1 MRLTKKTVGWS
12 ERRSEGE
19 QRGWKVTWWGET
31 LQSAWGQ
38 AELEII
44 WDTCGQR
51 DVGNSRQEGC
61 TPPPWLHPCLNMK
74 LYSPRCWTSP
84 EQWNAECG
92 CILHPF
98 PSMQSQV
105 TAPLLANTGQHP
117 GPILFHSAAWLL
129 APFHRLLCAPPP
141 NAASLRTSPLAF
153 FSWSKSGSLS
163 PLNGVF
169 AQTSLPWTLFQISS
183 MESRVWPP

>member
-1 MRLTKKTVGWS
+1 MVSHQKNSWLKWKAVRRGTARMEGDMVRGDIAERMGTSGTWDHMGYVWS
-12 ERRSEGE
+12 ERRR
-19 QRGWKVTWWGET
+19 QF
-31 LQSAWGQ
+31 Q
-38 AELEII
+38 AI
-44 WDTCGQR
+44 R
-51 DVGNSRQEGC
+51 MY
-61 TPPPWLHPCLNMK
+61 PPPRLHPCLNMK

-84 EQWNAECG
+84 EQWNVECG

-105 TAPLLANTGQHP
+105 TALLLANTGQHP
-117 GPILFHSAAWLL
+117 GPILFHSAARFL
-129 APFHRLLCAPPP
+129 APFHRLLCAPPS
-141 NAASLRTSPLAF
+141 NAASLCMSPLAF
-153 FSWSKSGSLS
+153 LSWSKSGSLS